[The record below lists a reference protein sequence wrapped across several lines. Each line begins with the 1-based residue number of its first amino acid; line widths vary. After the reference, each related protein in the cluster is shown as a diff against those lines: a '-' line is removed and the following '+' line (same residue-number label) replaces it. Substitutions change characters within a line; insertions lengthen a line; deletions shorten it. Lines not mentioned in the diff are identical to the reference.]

1 MLRPSAMSS
10 SPDTSSTG
18 PVLRV
23 AQQVPRT
30 EAEGP
35 GRRFALWVQGC
46 PLRCP
51 GCCNPEMFAMER
63 GAVVTVEAMAA
74 RVLATP
80 GIEGLTILGG
90 EPFSQADAVA
100 ELCERVRAGGLS
112 TLVFTGYTLAEL
124 KAQGRPGVERL
135 LASLDLLVDGR
146 YEKDQPETRRRWI
159 GSRNQVMHFLTP
171 RYAPEDPT
179 FTAPNTAEVHL
190 IEGRIIVNGWP
201 DLADRLRP

>member
-1 MLRPSAMSS
+1 MSS

-63 GAVVTVEAMAA
+63 GTVVTVEAMAA

-80 GIEGLTILGG
+80 GIEGLTLLGG
-90 EPFSQADAVA
+90 EPFSQADAAA

-146 YEKDQPETRRRWI
+146 YEKDQPETGRRWI

>member
-63 GAVVTVEAMAA
+63 GTVVTVEAMAA

-90 EPFSQADAVA
+90 EPFSQAAAAA

-124 KAQGRPGVERL
+124 KAQGRPEVERL

>member
-1 MLRPSAMSS
+1 MSS
-10 SPDTSSTG
+10 SPDTSSTS

-63 GAVVTVEAMAA
+63 GTVVTVEAMAA

-90 EPFSQADAVA
+90 EPFSQADAA
-100 ELCERVRAGGLS
+100 ADLCERVRAGGLS

-124 KAQGRPGVERL
+124 KAQGRPEAERL

-190 IEGRIIVNGWP
+190 LEGRIIVNGWP

>member
-1 MLRPSAMSS
+1 MSS
-10 SPDTSSTG
+10 TADASSPG

-35 GRRFALWVQGC
+35 GRRFALWLQGC

-63 GAVVTVEAMAA
+63 GSVVTVEALAA

-80 GIEGLTILGG
+80 GIEGFSLLGG
-90 EPFSQADAVA
+90 EPFSQPGPAAD
-100 ELCERVRAGGLS
+100 LCERLRAGGLS
-112 TLVFTGYTLAEL
+112 TMVFSGYTLAEL
-124 KAQGRPGVERL
+124 KAQANPDVERL

-146 YEKDQPETRRRWI
+146 YEKDLPETRRRWI
-159 GSRNQVMHFLTP
+159 GSSNQVMHFLTP
-171 RYAPEDPT
+171 RYSPEDPT
-179 FTAPNTAEVHL
+179 FTAPNTAEMHL
-190 IEGRIIVNGWP
+190 VEGRLIVNGWP